1 MFALSSKITFAKT
14 VVDRASSRRASK
26 RDAHVVKVRTARM
39 DSDRARAVVPTMSA
53 DGEHE
58 TLYEMFDP
66 GWVAATV
73 GIYSAVLLKFAGI
86 F

>member
-39 DSDRARAVVPTMSA
+39 DSDRARAVVPNVPTRSREAFSVDRSRSMRSRS
-53 DGEHE
+53 
-58 TLYEMFDP
+58 MRR
-66 GWVAATV
+66 
-73 GIYSAVLLKFAGI
+73 
-86 F
+86 